1 MNEAPADQEQSGR
14 YERPERRTVDPTVKF
29 ALEFIKAS
37 EDRQA
42 ARNAEAEARADA
54 RNRDL
59 IAALNQV
66 TTRMGTHADA
76 QKVILVLVAVV
87 VLMVLLI
94 ASMRGAD
101 VAVVGK
107 AAGGLIGGTLGAGS

>member
-1 MNEAPADQEQSGR
+1 MTEAQADNEQSGR

-54 RNRDL
+54 RSRDL
-59 IAALNQV
+59 IAALQGV
-66 TTRMGTHADA
+66 TERMGTHADA
-76 QKVILVLVAVV
+76 QKMVIALVAVV
-87 VLMVLLI
+87 VLMVLII

-101 VAVVGK
+101 VAIVGK
-107 AAGGLIGGTLGAGS
+107 AAGGLIGGAIGAGS